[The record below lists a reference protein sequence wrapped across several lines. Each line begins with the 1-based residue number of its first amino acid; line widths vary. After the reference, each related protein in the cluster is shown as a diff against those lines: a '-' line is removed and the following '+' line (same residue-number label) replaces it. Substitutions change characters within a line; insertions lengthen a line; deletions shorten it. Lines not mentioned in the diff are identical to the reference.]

1 MSPVGAGL
9 SGGRRG
15 GAQKIPRPPTIRLGP
30 PAPWAELPPD
40 AVRLPLGEVR
50 SRCLAFPAP
59 ARPPHVTDVQAAAVL
74 VPLFE
79 TAGETRLILTRR
91 PETMPSHR
99 GDVAFPGG
107 KVQPGLDATRRDAAL
122 REAEEEIGL
131 PPAAV
136 EVVAE
141 LDTISTVTSRFL
153 VAPFVG
159 IVEPLPELR
168 ADPREVERVF
178 DVALSELM
186 AEGVHRVEHWGTG
199 VLTREVHI
207 FELEDETVWGLTAR
221 ILSGFLTLLTGV

>member
-1 MSPVGAGL
+1 VN
-9 SGGRRG
+9 GRRG
-15 GAQKIPRPPTIRLGP
+15 GAQKIPRPPTIRLGGA
-30 PAPWAELPPD
+30 APWAGLAPE
-40 AVRLPLGEVR
+40 ARRLPLDEVR
-50 SRCLAFPAP
+50 RRCLTFPE
-59 ARPPHVTDVQAAAVL
+59 PPQPPPVPGNQAAAVL

-79 TAGETRLILTRR
+79 AAGETRLVLTRR

-107 KVQPGLDATRRDAAL
+107 KVHPEIDPTLLDAAL

-131 PPAAV
+131 PASAV

-159 IVEPLPELR
+159 VLAEPPELR
-168 ADPREVERVF
+168 PDPREVERVF

-186 AEGVHRVEHWGTG
+186 ADGVHREEHWGTG
-199 VLTREVHI
+199 VLTRDVHI

-221 ILSGFLTLLTGV
+221 ILAGFLTLLTSL

>member
-1 MSPVGAGL
+1 MT
-9 SGGRRG
+9 GGRRG

-30 PAPWAELPPD
+30 PAPWAGLPAE
-40 AVRLPLGEVR
+40 AVRLPLAEVR
-50 SRCLAFPAP
+50 RRCLAFPP
-59 ARPPHVTDVQAAAVL
+59 PLRPPAVSDVQAAAVL

-79 TAGETRLILTRR
+79 ADGETRVVLTRR
-91 PETMPSHR
+91 PDTMPSHR

-107 KVQPGLDATRRDAAL
+107 KVHPEIDRTRRDAAL

-131 PPAAV
+131 SRRAV

-159 IVEPLPELR
+159 ILAEPPELR
-168 ADPREVERVF
+168 PDPREVERVF
-178 DVALSELM
+178 DVALSDLM
-186 AEGVHRVEHWGTG
+186 AEGVHRVEQWGTG

-207 FELEDETVWGLTAR
+207 FELDDETVWGLTAR
-221 ILSGFLTLLTGV
+221 ILAGFLTLLTGV

>member
-1 MSPVGAGL
+1 MP
-9 SGGRRG
+9 
-15 GAQKIPRPPTIRLGP
+15 QH
-30 PAPWAELPPD
+30 PAPQ
-40 AVRLPLGEVR
+40 V
-50 SRCLAFPAP
+50 F
-59 ARPPHVTDVQAAAVL
+59 DVQAAAVL

-79 TAGETRLILTRR
+79 AAGETRVVLTRR
-91 PETMPSHR
+91 PDTMPSHR

-107 KVQPGLDATRRDAAL
+107 KVHPEIDATLRDAAL
-122 REAEEEIGL
+122 REAEEEISL
-131 PPAAV
+131 PRTAV

-141 LDTISTVTSRFL
+141 LDPISTVTSRFL

-159 IVEPLPELR
+159 VLAAVPKLR
-168 ADPREVERVF
+168 PDAREVARVF

-199 VLTREVHI
+199 VLTRDVHI

>member
-1 MSPVGAGL
+1 VP
-9 SGGRRG
+9 G
-15 GAQKIPRPPTIRLGP
+15 GAQKIPRPPTIRLGG
-30 PAPWAELPPD
+30 PAPWAGLPPE
-40 AVRLPLGEVR
+40 AVRLPLDEVR
-50 SRCLAFPAP
+50 RRCRSFPAP
-59 ARPPHVTDVQAAAVL
+59 HRPPHVPDVQAAAVL

-79 TAGETRLILTRR
+79 AGGETRVVLTRR
-91 PETMPSHR
+91 PDTMPSHR

-107 KVQPGLDATRRDAAL
+107 KVHPGVDPTLVDAAL

-131 PPAAV
+131 ARSAV

-159 IVEPLPELR
+159 VVAAPPELR
-168 ADPREVERVF
+168 PDPREVERVF

-186 AEGVHRVEHWGTG
+186 EDGVHREEHWGTG
-199 VLTREVHI
+199 VLTRNVHI

-221 ILSGFLTLLTGV
+221 ILAGFLTLLTGL

>member
-1 MSPVGAGL
+1 MS
-9 SGGRRG
+9 GRRG

-30 PAPWAELPPD
+30 DAPWAGLAPD
-40 AVRLPLGEVR
+40 AVRLPLAEVR
-50 SRCLAFPAP
+50 RRCLAFPAP
-59 ARPPHVTDVQAAAVL
+59 PQAPDISDVQAAAVL

-79 TAGETRLILTRR
+79 ADGETRVVLTRR
-91 PETMPSHR
+91 PDTMPSHR

-107 KVQPGLDATRRDAAL
+107 KVHPEIDPTLRDAAL

-131 PPAAV
+131 PRAAV

-159 IVEPLPELR
+159 VIAEPPELR
-168 ADPREVERVF
+168 PDPREVERVF
-178 DVALSELM
+178 DVGLAELM

-199 VLTREVHI
+199 VLTRDVHI

>member
-1 MSPVGAGL
+1 VNR
-9 SGGRRG
+9 RRG

-30 PAPWAELPPD
+30 AAPWAGLPPD
-40 AVRLPLGEVR
+40 AVRLPLAEVR
-50 SRCLAFPAP
+50 RRCLAFPPAP
-59 ARPPHVTDVQAAAVL
+59 PEVPDVSDVQAAAVL

-79 TAGETRLILTRR
+79 ADGETRVVLTRR
-91 PETMPSHR
+91 PDTMPSHR

-107 KVQPGLDATRRDAAL
+107 KVHPEIDATLRDAAL
-122 REAEEEIGL
+122 REAEEEIGI
-131 PPAAV
+131 PRSAV

-159 IVEPLPELR
+159 VLAAPVELR
-168 ADPREVERVF
+168 PDPREVERVF

-186 AEGVHRVEHWGTG
+186 REGVHRVEQWGTG

-221 ILSGFLTLLTGV
+221 ILSGFLTLITGI

>member
-1 MSPVGAGL
+1 VP
-9 SGGRRG
+9 G
-15 GAQKIPRPPTIRLGP
+15 GAQKIPRPPTIRLGAA
-30 PAPWAELPPD
+30 APWAGLPPE
-40 AVRLPLGEVR
+40 AVRLPLDEVR
-50 SRCLAFPAP
+50 RRCRAFPEP
-59 ARPPHVTDVQAAAVL
+59 KRPPHVPDVQAAAVL

-79 TAGETRLILTRR
+79 AGGETRVVLTRR

-107 KVQPGLDATRRDAAL
+107 KFRAEVDPGLVDAAL

-131 PPAAV
+131 PQAAV

-141 LDTISTVTSRFL
+141 LDTLSTVTSRFL

-159 IVEPLPELR
+159 VVAEPPELR

-178 DVALSELM
+178 DVGLSELM
-186 AEGVHRVEHWGTG
+186 VEGVHRVEQWGTG

-221 ILSGFLTLLTGV
+221 ILAGFLTLITGL

>member
-1 MSPVGAGL
+1 MVAH
-9 SGGRRG
+9 RG
-15 GAQKIPRPPTIRLGP
+15 GAQRIPRPPTIRLGE
-30 PAPWAELPPD
+30 PAPWGGLAPE
-40 AVRLPLGEVR
+40 ARRLPLDEVR
-50 SRCLAFPAP
+50 RRCRAFPSPPSAP
-59 ARPPHVTDVQAAAVL
+59 WVPGNQAAAVL

-79 TAGETRLILTRR
+79 ADGETRVVLTRR

-107 KVQPGLDATRRDAAL
+107 KVHPEIDGSLLDAAL

-141 LDTISTVTSRFL
+141 LETISTVTSRFL

-159 IVEPLPELR
+159 VLEAPPVLR
-168 ADPREVERVF
+168 PDPREVERAF

-186 AEGVHRVEHWGTG
+186 ADGVHRVEYWGTG
-199 VLTREVHI
+199 VLTRDVHI

-221 ILSGFLTLLTGV
+221 ILAGFLTLLTSI

>member
-1 MSPVGAGL
+1 VS
-9 SGGRRG
+9 GRRG

-30 PAPWAELPPD
+30 DAPWAGLPPD
-40 AVRLPLGEVR
+40 AVRLPLAEVR
-50 SRCLAFPAP
+50 RRCLAFPAAP
-59 ARPPHVTDVQAAAVL
+59 QAPNPTDVQAAAVL

-79 TAGETRLILTRR
+79 AEGETRLILTRR
-91 PETMPSHR
+91 PDTMPSHR

-107 KVQPGLDATRRDAAL
+107 KVHPEIDPTLRDAAL

-131 PPAAV
+131 PQASV

-159 IVEPLPELR
+159 VLAEPPEVR
-168 ADPREVERVF
+168 PDPREVERVF
-178 DVALSELM
+178 DVPLAELM
-186 AEGVHRVEHWGTG
+186 AEGVHRVEYWGTG
-199 VLTREVHI
+199 VLTRDVHI

-221 ILSGFLTLLTGV
+221 ILSGFLTLLTRV

>member
-1 MSPVGAGL
+1 MPV
-9 SGGRRG
+9 SGRRG

-30 PAPWAELPPD
+30 AAPWAALPSA
-40 AVRLPLGEVR
+40 AVQLPLAEVR
-50 SRCLAFPAP
+50 RRCLAFPP
-59 ARPPHVTDVQAAAVL
+59 PPRPPDISDVQAAAVL
-74 VPLFE
+74 IPLFE
-79 TAGETRLILTRR
+79 AAGETRVVLTRR
-91 PETMPSHR
+91 PDTMPSHR

-107 KVQPGLDATRRDAAL
+107 KVHPDIDPSLRDAAL

-131 PPAAV
+131 SPSAV
-136 EVVAE
+136 EIVAE

-159 IVEPLPELR
+159 VLAEPPELR
-168 ADPREVERVF
+168 PDPREVERVF

-186 AEGVHRVEHWGTG
+186 AEGVHRVEHWGSG
-199 VLTREVHI
+199 VLTRDVHI

>member
-1 MSPVGAGL
+1 VVA
-9 SGGRRG
+9 RRG
-15 GAQKIPRPPTIRLGP
+15 GAQKIPRPPTIRLGD
-30 PAPWAELPPD
+30 PAPWTGLAPEAL
-40 AVRLPLGEVR
+40 RLPLDEVR
-50 SRCLAFPAP
+50 RRCRAFPAP
-59 ARPPHVTDVQAAAVL
+59 PPAPRIPGNQAAAVL

-79 TAGETRLILTRR
+79 AGGETRVVLTRR

-107 KVQPGLDATRRDAAL
+107 KVHPEIDATLLDAAL

-131 PPAAV
+131 SRAAV
-136 EVVAE
+136 EIVAE
-141 LDTISTVTSRFL
+141 LETISTVTSRFL

-159 IVEPLPELR
+159 VLGAPPVLR

-186 AEGVHRVEHWGTG
+186 ADGVHRVEYWGTG
-199 VLTREVHI
+199 VLTRDVHI

-221 ILSGFLTLLTGV
+221 ILAGFLTLLTSI

>member
-1 MSPVGAGL
+1 MS
-9 SGGRRG
+9 GRRG

-30 PAPWAELPPD
+30 DAPWAGLPPD
-40 AVRLPLGEVR
+40 AVRLPLAEVR
-50 SRCLAFPAP
+50 RRCLAFPAP
-59 ARPPHVTDVQAAAVL
+59 PRAPDISDVQAAAVL
-74 VPLFE
+74 APLFE
-79 TAGETRLILTRR
+79 AEGETRVILTRR
-91 PETMPSHR
+91 PDTMPSHR

-107 KVQPGLDATRRDAAL
+107 KVHPEIDPTLRDAAL

-131 PPAAV
+131 PRTAV

-159 IVEPLPELR
+159 VLAAPPELR
-168 ADPREVERVF
+168 PDPREVERVF
-178 DVALSELM
+178 HVPLAELM
-186 AEGVHRVEHWGTG
+186 AEGVHRVEYWGTG
-199 VLTREVHI
+199 VLTRDVHI

>member
-1 MSPVGAGL
+1 MVA
-9 SGGRRG
+9 RRG
-15 GAQKIPRPPTIRLGP
+15 GAQKIPRPPTIRLGG
-30 PAPWAELPPD
+30 PAPWAGLSPE
-40 AVRLPLGEVR
+40 ARRLPLEEVHR
-50 SRCLAFPAP
+50 RCLTFPAP
-59 ARPPHVTDVQAAAVL
+59 RRAPRVPGNQAAAVL

-79 TAGETRLILTRR
+79 AAGETRVVLTRR

-107 KVQPGLDATRRDAAL
+107 KVHPEIDATLLAAAL
-122 REAEEEIGL
+122 REAEEEVGL

-141 LDTISTVTSRFL
+141 LETISTVTSRFL

-159 IVEPLPELR
+159 VLAAPPVLR

-178 DVALSELM
+178 DVSLSELM
-186 AEGVHRVEHWGTG
+186 ADGVHRVEHWGTG
-199 VLTREVHI
+199 VLTRDVHI

-221 ILSGFLTLLTGV
+221 ILAGFLTLLTSL

>member
-1 MSPVGAGL
+1 VVA
-9 SGGRRG
+9 RRG
-15 GAQKIPRPPTIRLGP
+15 GAQKIPRPPTIRLGG
-30 PAPWAELPPD
+30 PAPWTGLAPE
-40 AVRLPLGEVR
+40 ARRLPLDEVR
-50 SRCLAFPAP
+50 RRCRAFPAP
-59 ARPPHVTDVQAAAVL
+59 PPAPRIPGNQAAAVL

-79 TAGETRLILTRR
+79 AGGETRVVLTRR

-107 KVQPGLDATRRDAAL
+107 KARPEIDATLLHAAL

-131 PPAAV
+131 PRAAV

-141 LDTISTVTSRFL
+141 LETISTVTSRFL

-159 IVEPLPELR
+159 LLAAPPVLR

-186 AEGVHRVEHWGTG
+186 ADGVHRVEYWGTG
-199 VLTREVHI
+199 VLTRDVHI

-221 ILSGFLTLLTGV
+221 ILAGFLTLLTSI

>member
-1 MSPVGAGL
+1 ML
-9 SGGRRG
+9 
-15 GAQKIPRPPTIRLGP
+15 
-30 PAPWAELPPD
+30 
-40 AVRLPLGEVR
+40 
-50 SRCLAFPAP
+50 
-59 ARPPHVTDVQAAAVL
+59 DVQAAAVL

-79 TAGETRLILTRR
+79 AGGETRLVLTRR
-91 PETMPSHR
+91 PDTMPSHR

-107 KVQPGLDATRRDAAL
+107 KVHPEIDPTLQDAAL

-131 PPAAV
+131 PRTAV

-159 IVEPLPELR
+159 VLATLPELR
-168 ADPREVERVF
+168 PDAREVARVF
-178 DVALSELM
+178 DVALAELM
-186 AEGVHRVEHWGTG
+186 TEGVHRVEHWGTG
-199 VLTREVHI
+199 VLTRDVHI

>member
-1 MSPVGAGL
+1 MN
-9 SGGRRG
+9 GRRG
-15 GAQKIPRPPTIRLGP
+15 GAQKIPRPPTIKLGEA
-30 PAPWAELPPD
+30 APWTGLSPET
-40 AVRLPLGEVR
+40 VRLPLDEVR
-50 SRCLAFPAP
+50 RRCLAFP
-59 ARPPHVTDVQAAAVL
+59 RPPQPPGVAGNQAAAVL

-79 TAGETRLILTRR
+79 AAGETRVVLTRR
-91 PETMPSHR
+91 PDTMPSHR

-107 KVQPGLDATRRDAAL
+107 KVHPDVDATLLDAAL
-122 REAEEEIGL
+122 REAEEEVGIDRT
-131 PPAAV
+131 AV

-159 IVEPLPELR
+159 ILPSPTLLR
-168 ADPREVERVF
+168 PDPREVARVF

-199 VLTREVHI
+199 VLTRDVHI

-221 ILSGFLTLLTGV
+221 ILSGFLTLLTGL